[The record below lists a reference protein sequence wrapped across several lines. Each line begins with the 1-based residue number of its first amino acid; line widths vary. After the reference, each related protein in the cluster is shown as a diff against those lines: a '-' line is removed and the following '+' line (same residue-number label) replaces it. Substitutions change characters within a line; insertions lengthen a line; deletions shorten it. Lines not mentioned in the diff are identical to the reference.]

1 MDFSKLQSR
10 VNTPYIPPHRTQLHP
25 RVHHP
30 NPNPNSN
37 FKVTS
42 NRNKLLLLLASLF
55 TIPSLYCLFSTARK
69 LHQSAKFVEPN
80 VQFYGIVIDSGL
92 ATARL
97 RVFKFLGD
105 GQMPFVDS
113 TEARGD
119 LDRSI
124 QVLVGFAKKRVP
136 KKEWASTRVQLM
148 LNNAAEDRVLEQ
160 CRRVLRASG
169 FAFKDAWS
177 RVLEGQ
183 EKGMYAWI
191 ATNYALG
198 TLGGE
203 PQETIGIVELGGT
216 SLQVTF
222 AMRESSLAQSA
233 QMIRFAGVTYD
244 LHTQSLPQFG
254 QEAAWKLLYELQNST
269 ELKSFSSSRVRSN
282 NPCIPRGYELTSS
295 SSDRKLL
302 KSHAAGN
309 FSACRFE
316 ALALLTRGQDKCL
329 HPPCQILSSF
339 FSSLQDQTTSPE
351 NFFYSSEVV
360 AIFGIFNTFELR
372 QLFGLVP
379 RTSLFEL
386 EAFGKHYCEND
397 WGILKN
403 QHRGIDDLDLLRYC
417 FFSAFTVALLHDS
430 LGIPLHDKRIGFV
443 NHTEKNPL
451 DWTLGA
457 FIFQSKL
464 QSLELERE
472 KLDQVVGNES
482 LTYFSLF
489 AFLLIVLLSA
499 IFVLQWRKPQIKT
512 IYDLEKGHYI
522 VTRVPR

>member
-1 MDFSKLQSR
+1 M
-10 VNTPYIPPHRTQLHP
+10 V
-25 RVHHP
+25 
-30 NPNPNSN
+30 
-37 FKVTS
+37 
-42 NRNKLLLLLASLF
+42 
-55 TIPSLYCLFSTARK
+55 
-69 LHQSAKFVEPN
+69 
-80 VQFYGIVIDSGL
+80 
-92 ATARL
+92 
-97 RVFKFLGD
+97 
-105 GQMPFVDS
+105 
-113 TEARGD
+113 
-119 LDRSI
+119 
-124 QVLVGFAKKRVP
+124 
-136 KKEWASTRVQLM
+136 
-148 LNNAAEDRVLEQ
+148 
-160 CRRVLRASG
+160 
-169 FAFKDAWS
+169 
-177 RVLEGQ
+177 
-183 EKGMYAWI
+183 
-191 ATNYALG
+191 
-198 TLGGE
+198 
-203 PQETIGIVELGGT
+203 
-216 SLQVTF
+216 
-222 AMRESSLAQSA
+222 
-233 QMIRFAGVTYD
+233 
-244 LHTQSLPQFG
+244 
-254 QEAAWKLLYELQNST
+254 
-269 ELKSFSSSRVRSN
+269 SSSRVRSN

-351 NFFYSSEVV
+351 NFFYSSEVCKYDIKLEQGKDCTIMERFKIIDFIYVAIVNLSLHSRHKSRQDAIPKAVV

-522 VTRVPR
+522 VTQVPR

>member
-25 RVHHP
+25 RMHHP
-30 NPNPNSN
+30 NPNPNPN

-80 VQFYGIVIDSGL
+80 VQFYGIVIDAGL

-136 KKEWASTRVQLM
+136 KKEWANTRVQLM

-160 CRRVLRASG
+160 CRGVLRASG
-169 FAFKDAWS
+169 FAFKDAWA
-177 RVLEGQ
+177 RVLKDYVTGGMVCLFQRQNGLPVISSTRRWQFLVGRTSKFWEDIWLAEAAFVGGWNLHFFRDLNDKECRQCADFFHLLEGVTLISIALVILNVSVFEASSVIWRAKVQNKVLWLERNKRAFEDMENEFLYGQLWQ

-216 SLQVTF
+216 SLQVF
-222 AMRESSLAQSA
+222 L
-233 QMIRFAGVTYD
+233 I
-244 LHTQSLPQFG
+244 
-254 QEAAWKLLYELQNST
+254 
-269 ELKSFSSSRVRSN
+269 
-282 NPCIPRGYELTSS
+282 
-295 SSDRKLL
+295 
-302 KSHAAGN
+302 
-309 FSACRFE
+309 
-316 ALALLTRGQDKCL
+316 
-329 HPPCQILSSF
+329 
-339 FSSLQDQTTSPE
+339 TTSL
-351 NFFYSSEVV
+351 
-360 AIFGIFNTFELR
+360 G
-372 QLFGLVP
+372 
-379 RTSLFEL
+379 
-386 EAFGKHYCEND
+386 
-397 WGILKN
+397 
-403 QHRGIDDLDLLRYC
+403 
-417 FFSAFTVALLHDS
+417 HD
-430 LGIPLHDKRIGFV
+430 
-443 NHTEKNPL
+443 
-451 DWTLGA
+451 
-457 FIFQSKL
+457 
-464 QSLELERE
+464 
-472 KLDQVVGNES
+472 
-482 LTYFSLF
+482 
-489 AFLLIVLLSA
+489 
-499 IFVLQWRKPQIKT
+499 
-512 IYDLEKGHYI
+512 
-522 VTRVPR
+522 

>member
-136 KKEWASTRVQLM
+136 KKEWANTRVQLM

-177 RVLEGQ
+177 RVLEGLVSKTSRLCNWGNGLSFPKIEWIACHIVNKKVAILSGRTSKFWEDIWLAEAAFVGLFPRLYRMSARHSFNIANVVDSSSSQGVGIFISLEISTTEMPLCLMLDNLVNGFNLSWAPSSCYLAPVERHIATKGNRKVGQ

-222 AMRESSLAQSA
+222 AMRESSLAQST

-244 LHTQSLPQFG
+244 LYTKSLPQFG

-269 ELKSFSSSRVRSN
+269 ELKSCKSQVYSLLVQCYGPKLIIVSCIILWPINSSWYN
-282 NPCIPRGYELTSS
+282 LPQM
-295 SSDRKLL
+295 
-302 KSHAAGN
+302 AG
-309 FSACRFE
+309 
-316 ALALLTRGQDKCL
+316 
-329 HPPCQILSSF
+329 
-339 FSSLQDQTTSPE
+339 
-351 NFFYSSEVV
+351 V
-360 AIFGIFNTFELR
+360 
-372 QLFGLVP
+372 
-379 RTSLFEL
+379 
-386 EAFGKHYCEND
+386 
-397 WGILKN
+397 
-403 QHRGIDDLDLLRYC
+403 
-417 FFSAFTVALLHDS
+417 
-430 LGIPLHDKRIGFV
+430 
-443 NHTEKNPL
+443 
-451 DWTLGA
+451 
-457 FIFQSKL
+457 
-464 QSLELERE
+464 
-472 KLDQVVGNES
+472 
-482 LTYFSLF
+482 
-489 AFLLIVLLSA
+489 
-499 IFVLQWRKPQIKT
+499 
-512 IYDLEKGHYI
+512 
-522 VTRVPR
+522 